1 MQALADT
8 ERWKEKYNQAKQ
20 EIQYSQSSLA
30 RLEVQ
35 YNQIQYSQS
44 SLARLEVNR
53 KTFLQLRTKS
63 PNSRSFRKYQNSHYV
78 NNFSNELF
86 KSLVLNSFKRINCIS
101 SSVYSLAK
109 MCKSYRVPIG

>member
-1 MQALADT
+1 MIVLMQALADT

-44 SLARLEVNR
+44 SLARLEV
-53 KTFLQLRTKS
+53 
-63 PNSRSFRKYQNSHYV
+63 KYNQIQYSQ
-78 NNFSNELF
+78 S
-86 KSLVLNSFKRINCIS
+86 
-101 SSVYSLAK
+101 SLARLEVK
-109 MCKSYRVPIG
+109 YNQIQ